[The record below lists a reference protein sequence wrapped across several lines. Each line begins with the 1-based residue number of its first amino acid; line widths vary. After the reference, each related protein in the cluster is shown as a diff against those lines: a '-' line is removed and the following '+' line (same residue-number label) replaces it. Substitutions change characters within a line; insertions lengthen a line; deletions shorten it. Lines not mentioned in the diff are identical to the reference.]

1 MDKPIITFGVLMGM
15 EVDNEQNN
23 GAGDSGKE
31 ALLVFCPTGETEE
44 GNIDV
49 TPRMKDFALMGFRP
63 VAITRCNPED
73 TRYYAIFAKEGLS
86 AAMQNAVL
94 EETGTLVREALE
106 GSEFLQYSTT
116 DNNI

>member
-1 MDKPIITFGVLMGM
+1 MDDQIVTFGLLMGM
-15 EVDNEQNN
+15 EVDNEQDR
-23 GAGDSGKE
+23 GAGDSGSNV
-31 ALLVFCPTGETEE
+31 LLIFCPTGETEE

-49 TPRMKDFALMGFRP
+49 TPRMLDLGLMGFWP